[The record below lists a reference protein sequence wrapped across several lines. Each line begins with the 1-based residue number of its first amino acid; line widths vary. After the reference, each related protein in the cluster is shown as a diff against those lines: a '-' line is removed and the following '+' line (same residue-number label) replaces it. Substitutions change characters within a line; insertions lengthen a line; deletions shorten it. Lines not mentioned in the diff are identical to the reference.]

1 MTGGTL
7 STLLAALTWDPQI
20 RGGVIVLVSTVI
32 LCGSV
37 YLILATN
44 TGAKVGLLLTLAGLV
59 GWTAAM
65 GWVWV
70 LYGIG
75 IKGDPPAWHVT
86 DVITGG
92 VEQST
97 LEETEG
103 FPNGWQQLKTGDTV
117 LADAVASADKVLIPA
132 EEGADAHGGGGSA
145 TGGGGAEGGEVSSER
160 SFEPPFE
167 TTEDYIVVGGYRRG
181 GEDFYIPGGLLERSS
196 GFLKGWFHKP
206 HYVVVQAAPVIAQP
220 ETGGTPPSP
229 EADPTQPVTNVV
241 MVRDLGNLR
250 FPSFMVAL
258 SMTIL
263 FAVICNALHRRD
275 KEIWAAKAAP
285 APAAG

>member
-1 MTGGTL
+1 MTGAIL
-7 STLLAALTWDPQI
+7 SALAALTWDPQI
-20 RGGVIVLVSTVI
+20 RGGAIVLVATVI

-37 YLILATN
+37 YLLLATN
-44 TGAKVGLLLTLAGLV
+44 TGAKLGLLLALAGLV

-86 DVITGG
+86 DLITGDID
-92 VEQST
+92 QST

-103 FPNGWQQLKTGDTV
+103 FPQGWQKLKTGDTV
-117 LADAVASADKVLIPA
+117 LSDAVASADKVLIPA
-132 EEGADAHGGGGSA
+132 EDTADAHGSA
-145 TGGGGAEGGEVSSER
+145 TGGGGAEAGGAVKTER
-160 SFEPPFE
+160 TFEPPFE
-167 TTEDYIVVGGYRRG
+167 TTEDYVVVGGYRRG
-181 GEDFYIPGGLLERSS
+181 GEDYYLPGGLLERSD

-229 EADPTQPVTNVV
+229 EPDPTQPVTSVV
-241 MVRDLGNLR
+241 MIRDLGNLR

-275 KEIWAAKAAP
+275 KEIWAAKATP
-285 APAAG
+285 APATG